1 MSMMASVYAIKTV
14 PNCSLWELAEC
25 EALSHKW
32 LLSEKF
38 GYDVG
43 HRALSDWSRRYWRV
57 FCRYRRLEHLLGR
70 RRIREF
76 DPESFGC
83 LCDPHVSGRPVI
95 RFVLKHFTEDGW
107 ENLDFYRE
115 ATEHGVSFGE
125 LFDALC
131 LIDVNSARF
140 DPPFV

>member
-1 MSMMASVYAIKTV
+1 MMASAFALETV
-14 PNCSLWELAEC
+14 PCCSLWELAER
-25 EALSHKW
+25 EAHNHKW
-32 LLSEKF
+32 LLSERF

-43 HRALSDWSRRYWRV
+43 QTALCDWARRYWRV
-57 FCRYRRLEHLLGR
+57 FCRYRRLDHLYGR

-76 DPESFGC
+76 DDHSFGR
-83 LCDPHVSGRPVI
+83 LQDPRVKNQPVI

-115 ATEHGVSFGE
+115 ATEYGVNFGE

-140 DPPFV
+140 DPPFQ